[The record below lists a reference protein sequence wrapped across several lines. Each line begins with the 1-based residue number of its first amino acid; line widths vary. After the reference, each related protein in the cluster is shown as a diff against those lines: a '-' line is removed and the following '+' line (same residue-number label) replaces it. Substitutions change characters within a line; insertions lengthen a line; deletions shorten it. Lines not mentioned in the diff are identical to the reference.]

1 MNKLKKILHWLIVP
15 PKPYYYFIIL
25 VSFLLLGIMVALNF
39 LDNPA
44 AYLVDLASAYS
55 LYLLIRL
62 CIIPALHFLK
72 KLLCHNK
79 YISMYFND
87 IYIRSRVSLYTSTAF
102 NLMYAVFKLVTGITY
117 ASSWITA
124 IAVYYLALFGIK
136 FILVDRDR
144 KNIKQ
149 NSEPDLLNEWKSYRL
164 TGKWL
169 FLLNSTVSGIII
181 QVIQHDETYSYP
193 QVLIFVYA
201 AYAFYQFISALVRL
215 IKARKVK
222 TPLFREITAIDFSV
236 AVTAMFTL
244 QTAMLSGFSE
254 SDFDKSIFTVP
265 TGTCVSLIISGIA
278 VFMIVN
284 ARRNLKNKA

>member
-1 MNKLKKILHWLIVP
+1 
-15 PKPYYYFIIL
+15 
-25 VSFLLLGIMVALNF
+25 
-39 LDNPA
+39 
-44 AYLVDLASAYS
+44 
-55 LYLLIRL
+55 
-62 CIIPALHFLK
+62 
-72 KLLCHNK
+72 
-79 YISMYFND
+79 MYFND

-222 TPLFREITAIDFSV
+222 TPLFRAITAIDFSV
-236 AVTAMFTL
+236 AV
-244 QTAMLSGFSE
+244 TAMLSGFSE